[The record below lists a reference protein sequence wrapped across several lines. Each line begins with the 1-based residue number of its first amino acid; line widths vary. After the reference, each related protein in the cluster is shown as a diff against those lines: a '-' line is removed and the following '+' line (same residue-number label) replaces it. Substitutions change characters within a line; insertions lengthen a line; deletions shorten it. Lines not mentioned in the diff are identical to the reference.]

1 MVLKPREVIMRL
13 KRVMYMDAYVMQ
25 QESHASSESG
35 R

>member
-1 MVLKPREVIMRL
+1 MVTKPLDVIMRL
-13 KRVMYMDAYVMQ
+13 KRVMYVDAYVMQ

>member
-1 MVLKPREVIMRL
+1 MVPKLREVILRL
-13 KRVMYMDAYVMQ
+13 KRVMYMNAYVMQ